1 MAAQVRSG
9 PSSTPIGDQYVG
21 KSVGELRNMLSYELN
36 IPAGAPATVSQN
48 GGEPFPVQDS
58 YIVKDGDLVEFVRTA
73 GTKGC

>member
-21 KSVGELRNMLSYELN
+21 QSVGQLRQLLQFELN
-36 IPAGAPATVSQN
+36 IPQAAPATVSHN
-48 GGEPFPVQDS
+48 GQDPTQVPDS
-58 YIVKDGDLVEFVRTA
+58 YVVRDGDLVEFVRSA